1 MRLMDIL
8 RESLIKIGL
17 EARNKWD
24 AIEELVD
31 YLITEHEIKITDR
44 EAVLRAV
51 VAREKSLSTG
61 MQHGVAIPH
70 GTVDCIREVIACLGI
85 SPDGIDFESL
95 DGKPTHF
102 LMLLIIPKNT
112 FQSHVKTL
120 AGIARLMN
128 SEALRDQLRRAESG
142 DQAFAIIER
151 EESRDLFWE
160 S

>member
-8 RESLIKIGL
+8 RESLIKIGI
-17 EARNKWD
+17 EASNKWD
-24 AIEELVD
+24 AIDELID

-44 EAVLRAV
+44 ETVLRAV

-70 GTVDCIREVIACLGI
+70 GAVDCIDEVVACMGI
-85 SPDGIDFESL
+85 SREGLDFESL

-102 LMLLIIPKNT
+102 LMLLVIPKNK

-120 AGIARLMN
+120 AGIARLLN
-128 SEALRDQLRRAESG
+128 SDSLRQQLLHSPSG
-142 DQAFAIIER
+142 DAAFAIIEE
-151 EESRDLFWE
+151 EESRDFFWQ
-160 S
+160 

>member
-8 RESLIKIGL
+8 RESLIKIGID
-17 EARNKWD
+17 ASNKWD
-24 AIEELVD
+24 AIDELID

-44 EAVLRAV
+44 ETVLRAV

-70 GTVDCIREVIACLGI
+70 GAVDCIDEVVACMGI
-85 SPDGIDFESL
+85 SSEGIDFESL

-102 LMLLIIPKNT
+102 LMLLIIPKNK

-120 AGIARLMN
+120 AGIARLLN
-128 SEALRDQLRRAESG
+128 SESLRQKLLKTTSG
-142 DQAFAIIER
+142 DEAFAIIEE
-151 EESRDLFWE
+151 EESRDFFWH
-160 S
+160 